1 MQNDTHLQHK
11 PLKLKQGI
19 NMNKA
24 SLIEVTGI
32 VLVAAFATFIV
43 DAKQPI
49 EVADISKAQENGQQT
64 DFSHIIAKF
73 DSDKDGLLNK
83 SEIEASQNDVLMRN
97 FKTIDANQDDNIST
111 EEISLYTSTVKIK

>member
-1 MQNDTHLQHK
+1 
-11 PLKLKQGI
+11 
-19 NMNKA
+19 MNKA

-49 EVADISKAQENGQQT
+49 EVADISKTQEAGQQM

-111 EEISLYTSTVKIK
+111 EEISLYTSTIKIK

>member
-1 MQNDTHLQHK
+1 LQNDTHLQHK

-49 EVADISKAQENGQQT
+49 EVADISKTQEAGQQM

-111 EEISLYTSTVKIK
+111 EEISLYTSTIKIK